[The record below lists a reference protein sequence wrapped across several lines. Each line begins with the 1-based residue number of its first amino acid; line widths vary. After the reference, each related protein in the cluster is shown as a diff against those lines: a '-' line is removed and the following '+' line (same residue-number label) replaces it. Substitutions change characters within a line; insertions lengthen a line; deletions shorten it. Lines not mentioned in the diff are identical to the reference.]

1 MPVYDNGT
9 VQSECYSGPTYTT
22 AEINGLVTPLT
33 YPYPDESLHQGETF
47 PFLDEG
53 LNYSGSV
60 DAEAFPSYANSVQT
74 SGSFSSDPYHLNAYN
89 TVYSMTAGGVDYVT
103 SPPPRNQATA
113 PPTPDFLPIQNFAKS
128 PSLDRS
134 QPEPVGFREGDDSN
148 SLFTSTSVVAGSE
161 LVGVGLYDLPLPT
174 DRPKCLQLEQTF
186 VPEEPSD
193 ETEEVD
199 GNGDT
204 EDDDSD
210 AEKDSQ
216 HDSDSRDAEQ
226 AHPSQERPSNLL
238 NHTFFFETEG
248 DEQVVQ
254 GPWAQSDSH
263 AHQLH
268 YPQYPSFWPISNPAP
283 APYGWI

>member
-1 MPVYDNGT
+1 MPVYDDAN
-9 VQSECYSGPTYTT
+9 VQSECNTGATYTT

-33 YPYPDESLHQGETF
+33 YPYPDEFLYQGEAF

-53 LNYSGSV
+53 LNYPGSV
-60 DAEAFPSYANSVQT
+60 DPEVFPSYANSVQT
-74 SGSFSSDPYHLNAYN
+74 SASFSSDPYHFHP
-89 TVYSMTAGGVDYVT
+89 YSTTYPKTADGIEYVT

-113 PPTPDFLPIQNFAKS
+113 PPTPDFLPIQNFTKS
-128 PSLDRS
+128 PSPERS
-134 QPEPVGFREGDDSN
+134 QPEPAVFREGHDRK
-148 SLFTSTSVVAGSE
+148 SLFASSSTVAGND
-161 LVGVGLYDLPLPT
+161 LVGVGLYDLPSPT

-186 VPEEPSD
+186 VPEEPS
-193 ETEEVD
+193 EEAEEAD
-199 GNGDT
+199 GTGDT

-216 HDSDSRDAEQ
+216 HDNDSKDEEQ
-226 AHPSQERPSNLL
+226 AHFSQERPSNLL

-248 DEQVVQ
+248 DEQGVRTAW
-254 GPWAQSDSH
+254 GQSDPH

-268 YPQYPSFWPISNPAP
+268 NAQNPSFWSVPNHAP